1 MHANGGLDVTAKRT
15 HAVVIGGSMAGL
27 LAARVLADHFDRVT
41 LLERD
46 VLPEGAAQRRG
57 VPQGQHTHGLLAG
70 GRQVLDRLFP
80 GFSRELVARG
90 ALTGDIVRDVR
101 WFFEGAPLARPASG
115 MEGLMAT
122 RPLLESGVRGR
133 VRAIPNVVVRDGCQV
148 AEPVACATRDRVT
161 GVTLATGDVI
171 DADLVVDATG
181 RGSHAPEWLRTH
193 GYDAAAEERVE
204 IGLGYTT
211 RFFRRDRRH
220 LHGDFGTVV
229 PPTPDGK
236 RGGVMV
242 AQEGDRWTVTLIA
255 HFVPPAPA
263 DLAGFLAF
271 ARTLPSPDIHDVI
284 SRAEPLGGAVTS
296 RFPASIRRRYE
307 RLTRFPEGY
316 VVIGDGIC
324 SFNPIYGQGMSVAAL
339 EALALGDI
347 VAAGT
352 HAVGRRFFRR
362 AAPIIDTPWTTAVGS
377 DLRMPETVGPRSRVG
392 ALVNAYVARLH
403 VAAHTDAALALT
415 FMRVANLLAPPS
427 DLLKPATAWRVL
439 RALQRQGRNRG
450 GSAARESGWSLRLQ
464 PTCGPRLL
472 LGLRRL
478 GRLRGLGRLGALAAL
493 RPVLAHALRNR
504 LTRRRRHRAAT
515 PPTRGRGGVR
525 TAGIGGHRTRPR
537 TKELGE
543 GLTDGT
549 LFPLQ
554 LLQPRLRPE
563 ARQTPHLFTTQF
575 AHTSS
580 FTDDSP
586 IASRRSNEAC

>member
-324 SFNPIYGQGMSVAAL
+324 SFNPIYGQGMSSAAL
-339 EALALGDI
+339 QAAELQKCLLAGDGQLAKRFFK
-347 VAAGT
+347 AAGGVVDAPWT
-352 HAVGRRFFRR
+352 MAVG
-362 AAPIIDTPWTTAVGS
+362 G
-377 DLRMPETVGPRSRVG
+377 DLRYVEVEGQRSGMVKF
-392 ALVNAYVARLH
+392 VNWYIGKLHIAAAGDPKVARAFH
-403 VAAHTDAALALT
+403 
-415 FMRVANLLAPPS
+415 RVANLLDPPPS
-427 DLLKPATAWRVL
+427 LM
-439 RALQRQGRNRG
+439 
-450 GSAARESGWSLRLQ
+450 Q
-464 PTCGPRLL
+464 PSI
-472 LGLRRL
+472 
-478 GRLRGLGRLGALAAL
+478 AL
-493 RPVLAHALRNR
+493 R
-504 LTRRRRHRAAT
+504 
-515 PPTRGRGGVR
+515 
-525 TAGIGGHRTRPR
+525 I
-537 TKELGE
+537 
-543 GLTDGT
+543 
-549 LFPLQ
+549 LQ
-554 LLQPRLRPE
+554 GNLKR
-563 ARQTPHLFTTQF
+563 
-575 AHTSS
+575 SS
-580 FTDDSP
+580 AP
-586 IASRRSNEAC
+586 N